1 MADDSHHIEAARW
14 LRRRAAE
21 ERTAAD
27 EARHPRVQRAHE
39 REAQGLDR
47 ELDRT
52 LRRMS
57 PAARREFERDRGV
70 ELDRGR

>member
-1 MADDSHHIEAARW
+1 MADDSNHLEAARW

-27 EARHPRVQRAHE
+27 EAKRPGLQRGHE
-39 REAQGLDR
+39 REARELER

-52 LRRMS
+52 VRRMS
-57 PAARREFERDRGV
+57 PAARREFEREQGA
-70 ELDRGR
+70 ELNRGR

>member
-1 MADDSHHIEAARW
+1 MADDADHIEAARW
-14 LRRRAAE
+14 LRRRGAE

-27 EARHPRVQRAHE
+27 EARHPRVQRVHE
-39 REAQGLDR
+39 REAQELDR

-57 PAARREFERDRGV
+57 PAARREFERERGIEIDRF
-70 ELDRGR
+70 R